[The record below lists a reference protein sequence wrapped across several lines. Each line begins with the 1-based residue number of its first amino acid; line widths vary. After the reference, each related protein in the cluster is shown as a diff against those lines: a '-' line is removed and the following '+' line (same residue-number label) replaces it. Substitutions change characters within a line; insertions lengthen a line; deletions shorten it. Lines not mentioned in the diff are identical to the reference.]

1 MERLLAGD
9 LEQNIQLQ
17 PFDSLVVPNAEMIY
31 VQGEVRAP
39 SAMKY
44 TSVLT
49 VARAIAQAGGTTQ
62 MGAPGRI
69 DLNRLDGAKRVHM
82 KVDLEK
88 ILKGE
93 TPDLALRPGDVIY
106 VPTRLF

>member
-1 MERLLAGD
+1 VFSPSPGLLRRPA
-9 LEQNIQLQ
+9 
-17 PFDSLVVPNAEMIY
+17 
-31 VQGEVRAP
+31 
-39 SAMKY
+39 
-44 TSVLT
+44 
-49 VARAIAQAGGTTQ
+49 ARHRW
-62 MGAPGRI
+62 GAPGRI